1 MAVVLAG
8 ISDIFSFFSDI
19 GFVIKIMALAYIIFW
34 LYLTFR
40 DSQMLFG
47 LGAII
52 ASYFML
58 TSAIPL
64 IFIVIIF
71 IVFVVM
77 GNQLQMLLMFGV
89 FPVTRFLGIELDP
102 QYIEQKEMQ
111 QLQAAEQKLQAG
123 QAISMEEEQ
132 LLQHHQ
138 DKAMAADP
146 SMQMNQMQMRRRAGG

>member
-1 MAVVLAG
+1 MAVVLG
-8 ISDIFSFFSDI
+8 IFDIFTFFSDI

-64 IFIVIIF
+64 IFIVVIF

-89 FPVTRFLGIELDP
+89 FPVTRFFGLELDP
-102 QYIEQKEMQ
+102 QQLEQREMQ

-123 QAISMEEEQ
+123 QAISMEEER
-132 LLQHHQ
+132 LLQEHV
-138 DKAMAADP
+138 DKQAAIDP